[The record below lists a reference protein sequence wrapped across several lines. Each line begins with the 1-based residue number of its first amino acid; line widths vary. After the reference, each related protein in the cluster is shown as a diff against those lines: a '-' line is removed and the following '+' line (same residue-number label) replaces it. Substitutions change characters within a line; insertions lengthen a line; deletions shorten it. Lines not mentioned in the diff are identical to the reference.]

1 MRNFYAIN
9 LFGFILTCGKLSK
22 EELNH
27 ELIHSAQAKELL
39 YIPFYIW
46 YVIEWVILFIKFRD
60 GMKAYYQI
68 RFEKEAYT
76 HQNDLEYLRRRKHYC
91 YMILS

>member
-9 LFGFILTCGKLSK
+9 LFGFILTCDKLSK

-46 YVIEWVILFIKFRD
+46 SVIEWVILFIKFRD

-68 RFEKEAYT
+68 RFEKEAYA
-76 HQNDLEYLRRRKHYC
+76 HQKDFCYLQHRKHYC
-91 YMILS
+91 YMT

>member
-9 LFGFILTCGKLSK
+9 LFGFILTCDKLSK

-46 YVIEWVILFIKFRD
+46 YVIEWVILCIKFRD

-76 HQNDLEYLRRRKHYC
+76 HQNDLEYLRHRKHYC
-91 YMILS
+91 YMTLS

>member
-9 LFGFILTCGKLSK
+9 LFGFILTCDKLSK

-39 YIPFYIW
+39 YIIW